1 MFFDSAAE
9 EKIDVK
15 RLPEIIRSKRDEFKN
30 IFVRRFTHVK
40 NLGSDVLHEY
50 LHVILEDNSTDK
62 WTRVIVERQAG
73 KLVLGEAH
81 DQVIV
86 RRWPAGK
93 GYKDHENLERDYFPF
108 KLKGMMSS
116 GSSGG
121 NVGDSPLPLVT
132 RSFQKGDFSVELL
145 AQILWVCHKD
155 QPNYTPDKWNCYWFA
170 ERVFE
175 SHRVRIGRF
184 VNNQWKYAYWK
195 GNKSKILS
203 PERWNKAVKVRGFIF
218 QLKDQILT
226 LYRKLLK
233 LSRTFLNTFLS
244 TTLGV
249 VIPPTIKTPLFPRL
263 NNIHKMARS

>member
-15 RLPEIIRSKRDEFKN
+15 TLPGFIRDNPDEFKN

-40 NLGSDVLHEY
+40 NLGSNVLHEY

-73 KLVLGEAH
+73 TLVWGEAH

-93 GYKDHENLERDYFPF
+93 GYKEHETIKPGYFPF
-108 KLKGMMSS
+108 KLEVMMSS

-121 NVGDSPLPLVT
+121 KVGDSPLPLVT
-132 RSFQKGDFSVELL
+132 RSFQKRDFSVELL
-145 AQILWVCHKD
+145 AQLLLECHKG
-155 QPNYTPDKWNCYWFA
+155 QPYYTPNEWNCYWFA
-170 ERVFE
+170 ARAFE

-184 VNNQWKYAYWK
+184 DNNQWKYANWK
-195 GNKSKILS
+195 GDISKILS
-203 PERWNKAVKVRGFIF
+203 PERWSKAVKEASKAFKNFLGHIPIDNPGGGHPTDH
-218 QLKDQILT
+218 KDPDVSQADDVFVGT
-226 LYRKLLK
+226 LREVQSHMSLE
-233 LSRTFLNTFLS
+233 
-244 TTLGV
+244 
-249 VIPPTIKTPLFPRL
+249 
-263 NNIHKMARS
+263 

>member
-15 RLPEIIRSKRDEFKN
+15 NLPEIIRSKRDECKN

-40 NLGSDVLHEY
+40 NLGSHVLHEY
-50 LHVILEDNSTDK
+50 LHVILEDSSTDK

-73 KLVLGEAH
+73 TLVWGEAH

-93 GYKDHENLERDYFPF
+93 GYKDHENLEPNYFPF
-108 KLKGMMSS
+108 NLEVMMSS

-132 RSFQKGDFSVELL
+132 RSFEKGDFSVELL
-145 AQILWVCHKD
+145 AQILCWCHRD
-155 QPNYTPDKWNCYWFA
+155 QPNYTPGKWNCYWFA

-175 SHRVRIGRF
+175 SHRVKVGRF
-184 VNNQWKYAYWK
+184 VDNPWKHAGWK
-195 GNKSKILS
+195 RDISKILS
-203 PERWNKAVKVRGFIF
+203 PERWDKAVKVRGFIF
-218 QLKDQILT
+218 QLKDQIVT

-233 LSRTFLNTFLS
+233 LSRTFLDTLLS

-249 VIPPTIKTPLFPRL
+249 VIPPTIKTPLLQRLKIFPWIL
-263 NNIHKMARS
+263 